1 LCNEPI
7 MNKNGRYP
15 YILFI
20 SLTFL
25 FGLQTLR
32 VLFSLSLYVLRD
44 RFLWTAVQI
53 GILMFV
59 FFALSFLAG
68 LFRRWLG
75 TEKMLLI
82 TAVATS
88 LFRLL
93 LQLWSGDPLIDL
105 ILAFLTIFSFMLFVP
120 VALGFSRSLSVTAVQ
135 DFALGM
141 LLGVVFDVALYGAFH
156 TYDMAWQSGWL
167 IGSLAFV
174 LVICQWFTA
183 WLVLFNPEQTAS
195 DETDTTLGLGLTW
208 LALGP
213 FLFLTLLIYGN
224 LARLT
229 VLTGMGQPLSFLSLM
244 IAQLGGVLF
253 VIGLQQRR
261 PGSLSPILA
270 AVLGLLLAGSLLMPW
285 PTGWLAIVEIIVGQI
300 ALAMLMSMIV
310 MGIGAGNGRSGLR
323 SLTLGNGIGWLLM
336 AIFVFLYYAG
346 YDIPLPFSNDLL
358 FPLAALIIAI
368 CAFFAARTLPQTT
381 STPEPKL
388 GWAILL
394 VLLLLVLPLVQFLDQ
409 PATAVPGDGSP
420 VRVMTYNLHNGF
432 DQWGN
437 LGLEALAQVIEAENP
452 DVVGLQEINRGW
464 VVNGST
470 DMLSWLSQRLDMPY
484 VWQST
489 TGDLWGNAVLS
500 RLPLNETDLQPLPP
514 PDTLLKRGFI
524 WANVD
529 VGNGEQ
535 LSIIDTHYHHKADG
549 SDIRIAQSQAILD
562 YWAGR
567 PFTLILGDLN
577 AESDTPEIQMFHN
590 QGFLDV
596 LDETNVVP
604 GYTND
609 ARHPFRR
616 IDYIFITPD
625 LTPRNATVP
634 PEPASDH
641 LPVVTDV
648 QP

>member
-1 LCNEPI
+1 
-7 MNKNGRYP
+7 MNKNGRFP
-15 YILFI
+15 QIILI

-44 RFLWTAVQI
+44 RIGWSAIQI

-75 TEKMLLI
+75 TEKMLMI
-82 TAVATS
+82 TAVS
-88 LFRLL
+88 VGLFRLA

-105 ILAFLTIFSFMLFVP
+105 ILAFLTIFFFMLFVP
-120 VALGFSRSLSVTAVQ
+120 VALGYVRSLGVITVQ
-135 DFALGM
+135 DFTLGI
-141 LLGVVFDVALYGAFH
+141 LLGVVFDVALHGTFK
-156 TYDMAWQSGWL
+156 TYDIAWQGGWL
-167 IGSLAFV
+167 TATLILA
-174 LVICQWFTA
+174 LVIIQWLTA
-183 WLVLFNPEQTAS
+183 WLVVFNPNQETS
-195 DETDTTLGLGLTW
+195 DETDTTTGLGLTW

-213 FLFLTLLIYGN
+213 FIFLELLIFGN

-229 VLTGMGQPLSFLSLM
+229 VLTGWGQALSFLILL
-244 IAQLGGVLF
+244 IAQLVSVFF
-253 VIGLQQRR
+253 VIGLHQRR
-261 PGSLSPILA
+261 PNVLSPILA
-270 AVLGLLLAGSLLMPW
+270 GIFGILLVGSLLMPW
-285 PTGWLAIVEIIVGQI
+285 PTGWLAAAELVIGQI
-300 ALAMLMSMIV
+300 SLAVLLSMV
-310 MGIGAGNGRSGLR
+310 VVGIGAGNGRSGLR
-323 SLTLGNGIGWLLM
+323 NLTLGNGLGWLFM

-346 YDIPLPFSNDLL
+346 YDIALPFNNDLL
-358 FPLAALIIAI
+358 FPIAALIIGI
-368 CAFFAARTLPQTT
+368 CAVFAARALPKTSSATT
-381 STPEPKL
+381 NQL

-394 VLLLLVLPLVQFLDQ
+394 ILLLLILPLVQFLEQ
-409 PATAVPGDGSP
+409 PATAVPGNGFP
-420 VRVMTYNLHNGF
+420 VRIMNYNLHNGF
-432 DQWGN
+432 DQMGH

-470 DMLSWLSQRLDMPY
+470 DMLEWLSQRLDMPY
-484 VWQST
+484 VWGPT
-489 TGDLWGNAVLS
+489 TDPLWGNAVLS
-500 RLPLNETDLQPLPP
+500 RLPLNDSDLQPLPP
-514 PDTLLKRGFI
+514 PDLLLKRGFI

-529 VGNGEQ
+529 VGNGDY
-535 LSIIDTHYHHKADG
+535 LDIIDTHYHHKADG
-549 SDIRIAQSQAILD
+549 SDIRVEQTQAILD
-562 YWAGR
+562 YWAER
-567 PFTLILGDLN
+567 PFTLIMGDLN
-577 AESDTPEIQMFHN
+577 AEPPAPEIQMLHI

-609 ARHPFRR
+609 ALNPFRR

-625 LTPRNATVP
+625 LMPTNATVP

-641 LPVVTDV
+641 LPVVTDI